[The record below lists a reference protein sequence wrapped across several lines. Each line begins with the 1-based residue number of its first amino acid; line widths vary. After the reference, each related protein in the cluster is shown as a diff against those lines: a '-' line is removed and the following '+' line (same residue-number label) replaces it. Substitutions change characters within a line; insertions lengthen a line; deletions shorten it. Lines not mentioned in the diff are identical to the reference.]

1 VSTTSDVTALI
12 WPRISVG
19 QMQALVGNFASLLLN
34 FKKSR
39 GKNKLV
45 DDIQHSLNYKMS
57 TIVKKI
63 FSHFKGRSPLDDF
76 WNDFFDN
83 LEKWRFT
90 NSKNKSTESYWLKF
104 WQSSHAQ

>member
-1 VSTTSDVTALI
+1 MTLKID
-12 WPRISVG
+12 
-19 QMQALVGNFASLLLN
+19 

-63 FSHFKGRSPLDDF
+63 FSHLINTLKHTHFVILKNNIFFQITVPLHNKVGDSISRKTCLQLLFSPH
-76 WNDFFDN
+76 
-83 LEKWRFT
+83 
-90 NSKNKSTESYWLKF
+90 S
-104 WQSSHAQ
+104 